1 MKIRNKSPFEYV
13 KSDWAEIFQW
23 IAWIFNVI
31 QWTIINVHTKS
42 VRLLFRF
49 IAKTWNSSLHAK
61 IDAHIDVISVVAKL
75 CSHIFDFCSL
85 IVDIEAQIADIQNK
99 KKELAASQASEK
111 GVGLL
116 ESGYY
121 DSELYDDGGD
131 KKKRY
136 EGYMT
141 SIAANDDADEDDDE
155 GLPVTKR
162 TTYTAPKS
170 ILKDVIKQVKIID
183 FSCCFIAFFKTSNKL
198 LFEKKICYRL

>member
-1 MKIRNKSPFEYV
+1 MV
-13 KSDWAEIFQW
+13 
-23 IAWIFNVI
+23 
-31 QWTIINVHTKS
+31 
-42 VRLLFRF
+42 
-49 IAKTWNSSLHAK
+49 
-61 IDAHIDVISVVAKL
+61 SVVAYFFL
-75 CSHIFDFCSL
+75 NIFGFCLL

-162 TTYTAPKS
+162 TQYTAPKS
-170 ILKDVIKQVKIID
+170 ILKDVIKQVTIID
-183 FSCCFIAFFKTSNKL
+183 FSCCFIAFRTRNL
-198 LFEKKICYRL
+198 LSIINLVD